1 MNRSTNIRFFILL
14 MVFSCC
20 YGIRDVLIGILYSK
34 SNPEDILISRSVHL
48 AFKNESYED
57 YFRFIVDDI
66 TYDDPNTCG
75 EEMQKLLNNNYALI
89 YTGISVKCYES
100 YYSYTNQENTII
112 VTPLDL
118 NLHPNGSFITD
129 GLFLSKLIFCIY
141 FN

>member
-1 MNRSTNIRFFILL
+1 MNISTNIRLFIL
-14 MVFSCC
+14 VIFFSCC
-20 YGIRDVLIGILYSK
+20 YGVRDVLIGILYSK

-75 EEMQKLLNNNYALI
+75 DEMYKLLDKNYSLI
-89 YTGISVKCYES
+89 YTGVSIKCYQS
-100 YYSYTNQENTII
+100 YYRYTNQENSII

-118 NLHPNGSFITD
+118 NLDLSGSYITN
-129 GLFLSKLIFCIY
+129 GLFLGKLIFCIY
-141 FN
+141 F